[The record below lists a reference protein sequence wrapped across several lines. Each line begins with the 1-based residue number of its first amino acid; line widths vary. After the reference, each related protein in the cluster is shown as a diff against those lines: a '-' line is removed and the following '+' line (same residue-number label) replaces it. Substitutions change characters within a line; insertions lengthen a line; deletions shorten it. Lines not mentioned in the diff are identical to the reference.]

1 MILIVGANAAI
12 NNEIIPFLGDS
23 DLVVIGRSEPEY
35 LEKYNL
41 SGSNIRFYST
51 DYTNVS
57 NVLTELGDVDSI
69 SVIFAGI
76 FSNPSLIID
85 LTSEQVRN
93 ELMLNLEFCI
103 MVTTV
108 LLPKMISAGFGR
120 FIFLGSKESSRGV
133 PGGGMYSIIKEA
145 QIGFSRT
152 LAVEYARFGITS
164 NVLRLGLLAEGYSK
178 NLPIKEI
185 EKLKSRI
192 PTKQSLSYK
201 DIANQILLLI
211 DSSAING
218 AIIYIDQAAR

>member
-218 AIIYIDQAAR
+218 AIIDIDQAAR